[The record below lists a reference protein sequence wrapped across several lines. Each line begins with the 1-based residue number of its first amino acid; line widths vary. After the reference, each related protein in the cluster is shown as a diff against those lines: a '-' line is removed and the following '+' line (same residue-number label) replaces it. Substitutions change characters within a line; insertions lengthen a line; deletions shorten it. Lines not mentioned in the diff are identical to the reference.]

1 MADLTRLTNEEVA
14 EAARV
19 LKKIEDLELMCDDI
33 EVSSLVGTRKRL
45 DKWLK
50 NKEGI
55 LSLQGFQDEVFKER
69 AEDALLDEDKE
80 KHEMWK
86 RLAVRP

>member
-50 NKEGI
+50 SKEGI

-69 AEDALLDEDKE
+69 AADALLDEDQE
-80 KHEMWK
+80 KHELWK
-86 RLAVRP
+86 RLASRP